1 MSTMLEQAIVDA
13 KALKEAAVKSAE
25 QAIIEKYAPE
35 VKQAVESLLEQG
47 PPPGMPMDPM
57 GMPPGDPAMMGGMPM
72 DPMGAPPPAPGAGAD
87 PAAAMGSLVPPPVAG
102 TQGENLCPCP
112 EENEPVNLDLTQLV
126 HAINGEAAM
135 QDAAMGMAPGGMPP
149 MPPGGMPPGMGMA
162 PPPMPP
168 AGQSPMAPGGGMGLP
183 PGMMAEGQV
192 LALTQEALQE
202 IIDESNDLDIDEEML
217 SSIAEEVMAGLKEEA
232 NFETRAN
239 FSSPSTGMGGNT
251 TPVGVHQEADDIAC
265 AELALA
271 EKNEVLRQDNTNIRE
286 YAIALEQKNEQITQ
300 MLQHLNERLY
310 VVNLSNAKL
319 LYTNRVLS
327 DNSLNERQRIKIV
340 ETISKSGS
348 PEEAKALYETLLSA
362 VGTQVKPKKTP
373 KSLREAVSR
382 DRSLQMPRRQKPSS
396 PDAKAMDRMR
406 MLAGIKK

>member
-87 PAAAMGSLVPPPVAG
+87 PAAAMGSLVPPPLAAS
-102 TQGENLCPCP
+102 QGETLCPCP
-112 EENEPVNLDLTQLV
+112 DDNEPVQLDLAQLAAAV
-126 HAINGEAAM
+126 NGEAAM
-135 QDAAMGMAPGGMPP
+135 QDAAMGMAPGMPP
-149 MPPGGMPPGMGMA
+149 APGGMGMA
-162 PPPMPP
+162 PPPMPA
-168 AGQSPMAPGGGMGLP
+168 AGMSPMAPGGGMGMP
-183 PGMMAEGQV
+183 PAMMAENKV
-192 LALTQEALQE
+192 IALTEEALQE
-202 IIDESNDLDIDEEML
+202 IIDETEDLDIDEAML
-217 SSIAEEVMAGLKEEA
+217 NSIAEEIMSGLKEEA
-232 NFETRAN
+232 NFETRVN
-239 FSSPSTGMGGNT
+239 LSSPSTGMGGNT
-251 TPVGVHQEADDIAC
+251 TPVGVHQEADDIVA

-271 EKNEVLRQDNTNIRE
+271 EKNESLRHDNANIRE
-286 YAIALEQKNEQITQ
+286 YAMMLQQKNEQITN

-327 DNSLNERQRIKIV
+327 DNSLNERQRTKIV

-362 VGTQVKPKKTP
+362 VGTQASPVKSP